1 MKKIMLFFIFL
12 LINFGALGIGTLLM
26 ENGPTTEWYMDLNKA
41 PWTPPGW
48 VFGTA
53 WSTIMIC
60 FSIYMT
66 FLYDALASNKIAIL
80 FAIQFLLNIN
90 WNFVFFNQHSITLG
104 FINLI
109 LLSLLVFYFLI
120 AFYNVIKL
128 KSLFIVPY
136 AVWLCVATSLNLYIL
151 MYN

>member
-1 MKKIMLFFIFL
+1 MKKTGLFFIFL
-12 LINFGALGIGTLLM
+12 FINFGALGIGRLLM

-53 WSTIMIC
+53 WTSIMLC
-60 FSIYMT
+60 FSVYMT
-66 FLYDALASNKIAIL
+66 FLYGTLTSNRIWGL
-80 FAIQFLLNIN
+80 FTVQFLLNIS
-90 WNFVFFNQHSITLG
+90 WNYIFFNQHLITLG

-109 LLSLLVFYFLI
+109 LLSLLVFCFLI
-120 AFYNVIKL
+120 AFYNTLKL
-128 KSLFIVPY
+128 KSLFVVPY

-151 MYN
+151 LYN